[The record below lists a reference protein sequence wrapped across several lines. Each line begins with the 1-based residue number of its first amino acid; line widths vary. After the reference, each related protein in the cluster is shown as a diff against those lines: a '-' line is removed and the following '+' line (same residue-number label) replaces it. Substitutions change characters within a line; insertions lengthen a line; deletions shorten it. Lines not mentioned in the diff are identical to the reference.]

1 MLCDPA
7 EYMMYMMISYV
18 KGGNSVT
25 CWMVGFSLPLFSLS
39 LKERPFKQKVQGLSR
54 LGQEGGVIS
63 S

>member
-1 MLCDPA
+1 
-7 EYMMYMMISYV
+7 MYMMISYV